1 MLIKNKLKIIVAKAM
16 ILIHGANF
24 AHDGVARACRYA
36 AYRIQVAK
44 ETVSFGS
51 QPQKRP
57 QAASAQI
64 APNTMPRPK
73 VGRVTTATRYA
84 SWSSFFADGNGFA
97 TAPKKPCSLP
107 FGCQRRSRCKTEPI
121 PETIPREPPRETMVT
136 CTGSQ

>member
-36 AYRIQVAK
+36 AYKIQVAN

-64 APNTMPRPK
+64 APSTIPK
-73 VGRVTTATRYA
+73 PSTGKVPTATRSA
-84 SWSSFFADGNGFA
+84 TWSSFFADGNGLA
-97 TAPKKPCSLP
+97 TVPKKPFSLP
-107 FGCQRRSRCKTEPI
+107 VGCARRSKCKVEPI
-121 PETIPREPPRETMVT
+121 PETIPKEPPRDTIVT